1 MLNSRVALFI
11 SRVANFNSRV
21 AISKK
26 EDHPGRP
33 TRQTRPTLS
42 PALLDIFLSPCHL
55 PICSWQIIIHAVN
68 RLFRSD
74 NLITKSN

>member
-42 PALLDIFLSPCHL
+42 PGQIPSKDRNKEYACDPEL
-55 PICSWQIIIHAVN
+55 PGHVVKC
-68 RLFRSD
+68 D
-74 NLITKSN
+74 

>member
-42 PALLDIFLSPCHL
+42 PAYTLT
-55 PICSWQIIIHAVN
+55 
-68 RLFRSD
+68 RLGNEDPHNCGNTWIR
-74 NLITKSN
+74 LGRLEGEPWR

>member
-42 PALLDIFLSPCHL
+42 PAATY
-55 PICSWQIIIHAVN
+55 IIGP
-68 RLFRSD
+68 
-74 NLITKSN
+74 